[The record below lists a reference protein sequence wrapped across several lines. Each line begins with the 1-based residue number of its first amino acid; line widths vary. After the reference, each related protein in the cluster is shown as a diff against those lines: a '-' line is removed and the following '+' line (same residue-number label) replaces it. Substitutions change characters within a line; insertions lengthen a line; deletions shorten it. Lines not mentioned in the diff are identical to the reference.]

1 MKTVRCCGIAADQME
16 RYWEGI
22 AIANRASYNDSSRPA
37 MLWAI
42 NRPRTS
48 LRFIILDNG
57 AHFSVLGASA
67 WYWMEPKM
75 QNILGETSKKSTSIK
90 HKSHNILL
98 FPQNKEKHAMLLNAA
113 EPAKLSRPLGQKV
126 HALDSTRAARGF
138 RLQSSY
144 NQLIIVALLHK
155 QILRSNLSQIICS
168 ISILFHFLCSIWS
181 AQSGDWSITWWR
193 QKN

>member
-75 QNILGETSKKSTSIK
+75 QNILRETSKKNRARSNIK
-90 HKSHNILL
+90 AKFLISVVGHNILL
-98 FPQNKEKHAMLLNAA
+98 FPQNKEKHAMLLDAA
-113 EPAKLSRPLGQKV
+113 EPAKLSMSPHLWDKKYTLLTRPEQLEASDSR
-126 HALDSTRAARGF
+126 ALTT
-138 RLQSSY
+138 SS
-144 NQLIIVALLHK
+144 
-155 QILRSNLSQIICS
+155 
-168 ISILFHFLCSIWS
+168 
-181 AQSGDWSITWWR
+181 
-193 QKN
+193 